1 MYKKTIGYLGPAGTF
16 CEMAAQSLFSKN
28 ELCPYSNITSLIEDV
43 ARSNLS
49 TGVLPMENLLE
60 GTVIPV
66 LDSLSAF
73 PEVKIS
79 GEAVLKI
86 EQHLMANPGLK
97 KAELTG
103 ILSHAHALAQCRE
116 YLKKNFP
123 HLPCNALSSTAEAA
137 RRVAMDLNTCAAIG
151 NKRAAE
157 IYGLEIIDANI
168 SDIKENYT
176 RFIILS
182 RNIPAPTGKDKT
194 SLAFSLEHKPGTLA
208 QTLVLFSEA
217 GINLTKIES
226 RPSRKVLGEYIFY
239 LDFEGHVED
248 TSVEKVLQ
256 RMRQQTT
263 SLWVMGS
270 YPKYC

>member
-1 MYKKTIGYLGPAGTF
+1 MYQKTIGYLGPAGTF
-16 CEMAAQSLFSKN
+16 CEMAAAGLFTDSKHR
-28 ELCPYSNITSLIEDV
+28 PYPNIISVIEDV
-43 ARSNLS
+43 ARGNLN

-66 LDSLSAF
+66 LDGLSAF

-86 EQHLMANPGLK
+86 EQHLLVSPGVK
-97 KAELTG
+97 KEQLTG
-103 ILSHAHALAQCRE
+103 ILSHPHALAQCRE
-116 YLKKNFP
+116 YLKKSFP

-157 IYGLEIIDANI
+157 IYGLEILAENI

-182 RNIPAPTGKDKT
+182 RNIPGPTGKDKT

-208 QTLVLFSEA
+208 QTLVLFSAA

-239 LDFEGHVED
+239 LDFEGHVD
-248 TSVEKVLQ
+248 DSHVEKVLAEVEKHA
-256 RMRQQTT
+256 T
-263 SLWVMGS
+263 SLTIMGS
-270 YPKYC
+270 YPKCF